1 MLHYTK
7 LLCAVDFDE
16 YAATVFLMAA
26 ALAKETDAILHV
38 LHVARVPAPDMD
50 VPLPFGANP
59 RWEREGR
66 LRLEQLIRQNL
77 TGQMRYEIHV
87 VTGVPDIDIVRVAI
101 ELRVDLIVMA
111 THSRRGV
118 SHLVLGSVAE
128 HVIREANCPVLI
140 LRPAKPGV
148 ELVKPPP

>member
-7 LLCAVDFDE
+7 ILCAVDFDE
-16 YAATVFLMAA
+16 YAATVFLVAA
-26 ALAKETDAILHV
+26 ALAKETDAMLHV

-50 VPLPFGANP
+50 VPLPFAANP

-87 VTGVPDIDIVRVAI
+87 VTGVPDSDIVRVAAQL
-101 ELRVDLIVMA
+101 EVDLIAMA
-111 THSRRGV
+111 THSRSRV

-128 HVIREANCPVLI
+128 HVIREANCPVLV
-140 LRPAKPGV
+140 LRPTNPGV
-148 ELVKPPP
+148 EPVKPSP